1 MFPNIFT
8 HVPRR
13 SSARGGSILHNATL
27 IVLSKRQGCLIYI
40 VLLRR
45 TSGSGL
51 HYKSY
56 ITGKIVLVTCKIRTS
71 M

>member
-1 MFPNIFT
+1 MFPNIFS

-13 SSARGGSILHNATL
+13 SSARDGSILYNATL
-27 IVLSKRQGCLIYI
+27 IVVSKRQDCLIYI

-51 HYKSY
+51 RYKSY
-56 ITGKIVLVTCKIRTS
+56 IAGIIVLVTCKI
-71 M
+71 